1 MRIALTDNGIDRSLV
16 DYEEEIDFSQ
26 CDIGRRIGYEKYNH
40 GIVCAAI
47 IAKHAPNSN
56 F

>member
-1 MRIALTDNGIDRSLV
+1 MQIALIDNGIDRSLV
-16 DYEEEIDFSQ
+16 DDEEIDFSQ
-26 CDIGRRIGYEKYNH
+26 CDIGGRIGYEKYNH